1 MLGGRPHWGAFE
13 GEKVNNK
20 FIFVLLFSS
29 FCLFSCNKQKQQTEI
44 IEQTSDDWFD
54 DFIQETNKQ
63 GFSNKNETKDDIQNT
78 KNEEYVKTENI
89 QHNIAE
95 EDQELIKEDE
105 QLAESL
111 CGIYCPN
118 GIYDSEQNIELSK
131 GNKGNII
138 IKGLGYSTHKVYVR
152 SLINGNE
159 AYITSGDFM
168 NRHRGS
174 EDRICIENNI
184 LYYREYFDDY
194 DGQGYY
200 LVRESV
206 YEKMEK

>member
-1 MLGGRPHWGAFE
+1 M
-13 GEKVNNK
+13 
-20 FIFVLLFSS
+20 
-29 FCLFSCNKQKQQTEI
+29 
-44 IEQTSDDWFD
+44 
-54 DFIQETNKQ
+54 
-63 GFSNKNETKDDIQNT
+63 
-78 KNEEYVKTENI
+78 
-89 QHNIAE
+89 
-95 EDQELIKEDE
+95 
-105 QLAESL
+105 